1 MDLNKNWPYENPQL
15 ERFGPIDEIL
25 DVLNST
31 CDEPEMFF
39 NNYYKSKLKTPLK
52 ILWFLEFINI

>member
-39 NNYYKSKLKTPLK
+39 NNYYKSKLKTS
-52 ILWFLEFINI
+52 F